1 MNGSQLLEVIP
12 RVATRARRLAKWAS
26 LVAPTFVITLCAFPR
41 PASAQLAVDRI
52 DLVLDPASA
61 AGRHASFSVTNKGS
75 TVAQA
80 VIRMQDWDRD
90 SVGGNRFFP
99 LGSTPGACARPL
111 AVDPAGARL
120 EPGASQDVRVSL
132 DSTLVPAKEC
142 WTVVFVESAMLVT
155 QPGGRRVNYVIRTGV
170 KVYVVPA
177 GAVLAGEVSDMRIMP
192 HVAPAL
198 DTAAV
203 RRASPSQPRPQSG
216 PPAAD
221 SARQDLVMVFANTGT
236 RHIDATG
243 SVELRRADNSSAA
256 RIPLVPLH
264 VLPGAS
270 ERVTIPLPNLPAGR
284 YVALAVIDF
293 GGGEL
298 AAGQVEYEVR

>member
-1 MNGSQLLEVIP
+1 MNRSQLLEVIP
-12 RVATRARRLAKWAS
+12 RVAARARRLAKWAS
-26 LVAPTFVITLCAFPR
+26 LVAPTFVITLCVSPR

-61 AGRHASFSVTNKGS
+61 AGRHASFSVTNKGT

-99 LGSTPGACARPL
+99 LGSTPGACARTL

-120 EPGASQDVRVSL
+120 EPGATQDVRISL
-132 DSTLVPAKEC
+132 DSTFAPAREC

-192 HVAPAL
+192 HIAPVT

-203 RRASPSQPRPQSG
+203 RRAASQPRPQSA
-216 PPAAD
+216 PAPAD
-221 SARQDLVMVFANTGT
+221 SARRELVMVFANTGT